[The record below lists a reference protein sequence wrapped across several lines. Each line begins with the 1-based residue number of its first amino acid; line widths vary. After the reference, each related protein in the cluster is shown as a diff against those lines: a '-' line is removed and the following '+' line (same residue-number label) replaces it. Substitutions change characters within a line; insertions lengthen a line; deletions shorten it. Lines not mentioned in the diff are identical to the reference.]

1 MTIDL
6 MHGPH
11 FAKSYINTY
20 LSSDVPVR
28 IIDYRNGWG
37 VDDRTLPTPVSYY
50 AYEPLAM
57 DDWPTIITV
66 VISTTGFE
74 RIGWDRIHPIYRVS
88 YSMRTYIWTRT
99 EGSEE
104 TTIMRDRLSTV
115 VRSAL
120 MDHPALDALDPRQ
133 TFRVVIDEG
142 SIREEYSDLTLL
154 KGDRVLAGAYVSYD
168 LHIDEI
174 IMREPKGIVSEIDF
188 ATQSVGPLENLPY
201 TT

>member
-11 FAKSYINTY
+11 FAKSYINNF
-20 LSSDVPVR
+20 LSSDVPIR

-37 VDDRTLPTPVSYY
+37 IDDRTLPTPVAYY

-57 DDWPTIITV
+57 DDWPTVITV
-66 VISTTGFE
+66 VMSTTGFE

-99 EGSEE
+99 EGPEE

-115 VRSAL
+115 VRSSL

-133 TFRVVIDEG
+133 TFRVVIDE
-142 SIREEYSDLTLL
+142 SSVREEYSDLTLL

-174 IMREPKGIVSEIDF
+174 IMREPKGTVSEIDF
-188 ATQSVGPLENLPY
+188 VAQSVGPLENLPY
-201 TT
+201 TS

>member
-11 FAKSYINTY
+11 FAKSYINNF
-20 LSSDVPVR
+20 LSSDVPIR
-28 IIDYRNGWG
+28 IVDYRNGWG
-37 VDDRTLPTPVSYY
+37 VDDRTLPTPVAYY

-99 EGSEE
+99 EGPEE

-115 VRSAL
+115 IRSSL

-174 IMREPKGIVSEIDF
+174 IMREPKGIVSEINF